1 MAPSLMHMLEPES
14 EVKAH
19 LELLLVYIHFCMKIS
34 KTNIFCFWVV
44 VLLSNMAL
52 VFSLM
57 TRQAWWGVN
66 SQKFNMYYFTGFRDG
81 SSVR

>member
-1 MAPSLMHMLEPES
+1 MHMLEPES
-14 EVKAH
+14 EVMAH

-34 KTNIFCFWVV
+34 KINISCFWMVVV
-44 VLLSNMAL
+44 VLLLNMAL

-57 TRQAWWGVN
+57 TRQAWCGVN

-81 SSVR
+81 S